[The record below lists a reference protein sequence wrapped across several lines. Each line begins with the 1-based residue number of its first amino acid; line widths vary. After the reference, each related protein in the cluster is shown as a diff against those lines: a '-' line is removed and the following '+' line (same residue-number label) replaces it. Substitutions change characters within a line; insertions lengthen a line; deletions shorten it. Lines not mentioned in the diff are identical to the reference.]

1 MTFPPN
7 RVILVVDDEAKVRVH
22 AAKILSEQ
30 GCYVLVAETA
40 LAAYRVLERDA
51 PDVVLL
57 DAHLPGLDV
66 DEFHSRLKLAKIGA
80 RLLLTSRR
88 NLGEGLN
95 GFRLITKPFKA
106 ATLIAAIGTCRAD
119 MQ

>member
-7 RVILVVDDEAKVRVH
+7 KIVLVVDDEAKVRVH

-30 GCYVLVAETA
+30 GCYVIVAGTA
-40 LAAYRVLERDA
+40 IAAYRVLERDA

-66 DEFHSRLKLAKIGA
+66 DEFHSRLKFAKIGA
-80 RLLLTSRR
+80 KLLLTSRR
-88 NLGEGLN
+88 NHEGGLN
-95 GFRLITKPFKA
+95 GFRLITKPFKT
-106 ATLIAAIGTCRAD
+106 ATLIAEIGTCKS
-119 MQ
+119 